1 VNKIGGLRELSWPE
15 RGTLL
20 SAAFA
25 LPITALGLRILG
37 FTRLRGLLARE
48 LSSEKK
54 PSPEPKSLTDQ
65 ARTMARMV
73 RLASDHGIFR
83 GNCLERSLTLWWLL
97 GRHGIETDLRIGV
110 RRALGQFE
118 AHAWVELDGIALN
131 DSNDVGQRYS
141 PFDWAQVPANVKFQ

>member
-1 VNKIGGLRELSWPE
+1 
-15 RGTLL
+15 
-20 SAAFA
+20 
-25 LPITALGLRILG
+25 
-37 FTRLRGLLARE
+37 
-48 LSSEKK
+48 
-54 PSPEPKSLTDQ
+54 
-65 ARTMARMV
+65 
-73 RLASDHGIFR
+73 
-83 GNCLERSLTLWWLL
+83 LL